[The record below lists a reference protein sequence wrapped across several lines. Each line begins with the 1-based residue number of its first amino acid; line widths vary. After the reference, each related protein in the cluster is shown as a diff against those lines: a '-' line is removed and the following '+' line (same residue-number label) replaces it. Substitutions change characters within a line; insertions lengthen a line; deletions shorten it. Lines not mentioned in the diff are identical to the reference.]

1 MLLIWITIQS
11 KPMNMQ
17 PNSTQDFAAL
27 RTPIFTDTVSIQ
39 LINCLQGLMEA
50 ILVDENGTVCRKV
63 ETEVSETAQEFTWEG
78 LNDLP
83 YGIYTLQLL
92 HGLNEMSLRIIKRI

>member
-1 MLLIWITIQS
+1 
-11 KPMNMQ
+11 MNMQ
-17 PNSTQDFAAL
+17 PDSTQGFASL
-27 RTPIFTDTVSIQ
+27 RTPIFTDAVSIQ

-50 ILVDENGTVCRKV
+50 VLVDENGTVCRKV
-63 ETEVSETAQEFTWEG
+63 ETEVTEAAREFKWEG

>member
-1 MLLIWITIQS
+1 
-11 KPMNMQ
+11 MNMQ
-17 PNSTQDFAAL
+17 PGSSQGFAAL
-27 RTPIFTDTVSIQ
+27 KTPIFTDTVSIQ

-50 ILVDENGTVCRKV
+50 ILLDENGTVCRKV
-63 ETEVSETAQEFTWEG
+63 ETEVSENAQEFNWEG

-92 HGLNEMSLRIIKRI
+92 HGLNEMSVRIIKRV

>member
-1 MLLIWITIQS
+1 
-11 KPMNMQ
+11 MQ
-17 PNSTQDFAAL
+17 PNSTPGFASL
-27 RTPIFTDTVSIQ
+27 RTSIFTDTVSIQ

-50 ILVDENGTVCRKV
+50 ALVDENGTVCRKV
-63 ETEVSETAQEFTWEG
+63 ETEVTETAREFTWEG

>member
-17 PNSTQDFAAL
+17 PNSTQGFASL

>member
-1 MLLIWITIQS
+1 
-11 KPMNMQ
+11 MNMQ
-17 PNSTQDFAAL
+17 PGSPQSFASL
-27 RTPIFTDTVSIQ
+27 KTPIFTDTVSIQ

-50 ILVDENGTVCRKV
+50 ILLDENGTVCRKV
-63 ETEVSETAQEFTWEG
+63 ETEVSENAQEFTWEG

-92 HGLNEMSLRIIKRI
+92 HGLNEMSLRIIKRV